1 MKLNRLILIKEEKK
15 VISMVI
21 VNLQTR
27 RQIMLSCYITLQ
39 NKFVIRQIQKCPT
52 AKYIVHLKCTVK

>member
-1 MKLNRLILIKEEKK
+1 
-15 VISMVI
+15 
-21 VNLQTR
+21 
-27 RQIMLSCYITLQ
+27 MLKITFYITLQ